1 MEIALIGAGGHAKMV
16 AATLEATGHRIV
28 AYCDRH
34 VVPWLG
40 VPRIEDDG
48 LIRELP
54 HKVGV
59 VLGVGGIDPAGLAR
73 RRLLLEAALAG
84 GRRAPLVIHPSAV
97 IGRGARLAAG
107 AQVLAGAI
115 VQPGASIGLAA
126 IVNSGALVE
135 HDSEIGDGSHVCP
148 RAVVLADCRV
158 GADCMIGAAAVVL
171 PGNAVPRATLVPA
184 LTRYPR

>member
-16 AATLEATGHRIV
+16 AEMLAATGYRVV
-28 AYCDRH
+28 AYCDRRPA
-34 VVPWLG
+34 PWLDA
-40 VPRIEDDG
+40 PRIDDDAR
-48 LIRELP
+48 IVELP
-54 HKVGV
+54 AKVGV
-59 VLGVGGIDPAGLAR
+59 ALGVGGIDPGGLAR
-73 RRLLLEAALAG
+73 RRRLLESALAD
-84 GRRAPLVIHPSAV
+84 GRRAPAIIHPSAV
-97 IGRGARLAAG
+97 IGRGARIAAG

-115 VQPGASIGLAA
+115 VQPGASIGVAA

-158 GADCMIGAAAVVL
+158 GTDCMIGAAAVVL
-171 PGNAVPRATLVPA
+171 PGNIVPTATLVPA